1 MSADLSQSALAYRK
15 LEEDIV
21 TLRLRPG
28 AAITE
33 ASLTHRL
40 GLGRTPIREAIQR
53 LSWEGLLTIRPRLGI
68 IVAQMNPSDFIKVL
82 EARHALERLVA
93 GLAARLASKAER
105 STLEKIAVDMREA
118 AARAE
123 VETYLRL
130 DKAFDE
136 VVGVAACNPFAS
148 QALAPLQTQSRRF
161 WFRHFGEADL
171 NPAAWSH
178 MEVMRAI
185 ANGDETAA
193 MDHAENLMLYLRR
206 QATTL
211 LSGKG

>member
-1 MSADLSQSALAYRK
+1 MTGNLSQSGHAYRK

-21 TLRLRPG
+21 TLKLRPG

-68 IVAQMNPSDFIKVL
+68 IVAEMNPSDFIKVL
-82 EARHALERLVA
+82 EARHALECLVA

-105 STLEKIAVDMREA
+105 KALEAIAVDMREA
-118 AARAE
+118 ATRAE

-130 DKAFDE
+130 DKSFDE
-136 VVGVAACNPFAS
+136 AVAAAACNPFAS

-161 WFRHFGEADL
+161 WYRHFGEADL

-185 ANGDETAA
+185 ANGDEAAA

-211 LSGKG
+211 VSGVS

>member
-53 LSWEGLLTIRPRLGI
+53 LSWEGLLSIRPRLGI

-93 GLAARLASKAER
+93 GLAARLASKDER
-105 STLEKIAVDMREA
+105 LMLEEIAVDMREA
-118 AARAE
+118 AARAD

-136 VVGVAACNPFAS
+136 VVAVAACNPFAS